1 VVELLGD
8 LANFRVVWKEIA
20 GIHKL
25 IMKLSLQLKI
35 AALIIIGTASSLMGS
50 GVPVTPLDFE
60 FQWQDSSGMFSPTYL
75 YITAALGIATD
86 PTSAIT
92 DFQITTPNGVWTP
105 GVYTPNVGAPR
116 FSVTWIAGSTL
127 TVSGS
132 AAAPVLTFSAGGD
145 ILTTGGNFPS
155 TVTLQ
160 TGSIS
165 TTFTPVVNDVNASM
179 TGSWMPVLD
188 DDVAPDAASSLGLL
202 AFAGIGLMAA
212 RRMTGAKA

>member
-1 VVELLGD
+1 
-8 LANFRVVWKEIA
+8 
-20 GIHKL
+20 
-25 IMKLSLQLKI
+25 MKLSLQLKI
-35 AALIIIGTASSLMGS
+35 AALIIIGTASSLMGA
-50 GVPVTPLDFE
+50 GLPTAPLDFE

-75 YITAALGIATD
+75 YITAVLGIATD
-86 PTSAIT
+86 PTDAIT

-105 GVYTPNVGAPR
+105 GVYTPNDGPVR
-116 FSVTWIAGSTL
+116 TSLTWNVDSTL

-132 AAAPVLTFSAGGD
+132 ATAPVLTFSAGGD
-145 ILTTGGNFPS
+145 ILKTVGGFPS

-160 TGSIS
+160 TDSIS

-212 RRMTGAKA
+212 RRMTVAKA